1 MKLVRCSFFSKEF
14 KKTTLQFLDTP
25 NTCITT
31 LTSVY
36 ADDFTGNIKKRDDII
51 LVEITKENR
60 GEKEIFVH
68 ALLKKIEK
76 ARKYLS
82 EPERFTVK
90 DSKAE
95 LKSEHALRRLTYRD
109 GEWNCNCDFFSQHT
123 ICSHSIAVKEFTK
136 S

>member
-1 MKLVRCSFFSKEF
+1 MSC
-14 KKTTLQFLDTP
+14 
-25 NTCITT
+25 NTT

-36 ADDFTGNIKKRDDII
+36 ADDFTGNIKKGDDII

-60 GEKEIFVH
+60 EEKESFIH

-76 ARKYLS
+76 ARKYIS
-82 EPERFTVK
+82 EPERFTTQGTEVK
-90 DSKAE
+90 
-95 LKSEHALRRLTYRD
+95 LKSEHDTRKLIFRD
-109 GEWNCNCDFFSQHT
+109 GQWECNCEFFGQHS